1 MTETLSGT
9 VSMLQ
14 FSSETTGQV
23 SGSYGR
29 VQGSTHTKQVATFRV
44 DGRPAQIKLLGQPS
58 LSDGDVVLLAGATKN
73 GTFHARAMR
82 NESSGAIDHRPAVP
96 SLVLGALM
104 VAIGLPLSLIIIGLP
119 FLAFGI
125 YNIWDGFKTKK
136 AISMVRS
143 AGPAALVPG

>member
-58 LSDGDVVLLAGATKN
+58 LSNGDVVLLAGAMKN

-96 SLVLGALM
+96 SLVLGGLMLAL
-104 VAIGLPLSLIIIGLP
+104 GLPLSIVIIGLP
-119 FLAFGI
+119 FVAFGI
-125 YNIWDGFKTKK
+125 YNIWDGLKTKK
-136 AISMVRS
+136 AITAVSS
-143 AGPAALVPG
+143 AARAALAPG